1 MIYACGLR
9 CSEAVN
15 LRVDAID
22 SARLTLRV
30 VGKGDK
36 ERLVPLPALLL
47 DALRAHWTTHRDR
60 TWMFPS
66 PEREGPIR
74 VACAQKAF
82 RRVREQAQLDEAFTA
97 HSLRHSYATRLL
109 ERGVELRVVQI
120 LLGHAN
126 IQSTQVYTHL
136 TTSLRRDVQ
145 HTVEKVFAGLL

>member
-1 MIYACGLR
+1 MYACGLR

-22 SARLTLRV
+22 SAQMTIRV

-36 ERLVPLPALLL
+36 ERLVPLPALML
-47 DALRAHWTTHRDR
+47 DALRAHWKTHRNR
-60 TWMFPS
+60 TWLFPS
-66 PEREGPIR
+66 PKREGPVR

-82 RRVREQAQLDEAFTA
+82 RRVREHAGVDAAFTA

-126 IQSTQVYTHL
+126 IQSTQIYTHL

-145 HTVEKVFAGLL
+145 HTVEDVFAGLL